1 MIAYC
6 RKIYIFCLSFSCVL
20 SNELLSVTTSS
31 NIRKYLRNNL
41 LEYPLREVSLR
52 SQASW
57 CGMARI
63 GLDWSMCVLSTL
75 CLFNGGIA
83 PLHFRFFC

>member
-6 RKIYIFCLSFSCVL
+6 RKIYIFCFSFSCVL

-63 GLDWSMCVLSTL
+63 GLDWSMCVCVCS
-75 CLFNGGIA
+75 
-83 PLHFRFFC
+83 LHTVSL